1 MIVPLLLGY
10 HGKGRFEPR
19 RRKPFRVYAEADHG
33 HGARRAQG
41 GTRSARAAL
50 KEARAARAVVKQ
62 ARADLKAHRGKRELK
77 IYRKA
82 LKVRRDKTVLQK
94 WRCVHDGPP

>member
-1 MIVPLLLGY
+1 MAKGPLSQQ
-10 HGKGRFEPR
+10 R
-19 RRKPFRVYAEADHG
+19 RDARTTSTRKQ
-33 HGARRAQG
+33 GAAK
-41 GTRSARAAL
+41 ARAAL

-77 IYRKA
+77 ICRQA
-82 LKVRRDKTVLQK
+82 LKDRRDKTVLQK

>member
-1 MIVPLLLGY
+1 MTKQPDS
-10 HGKGRFEPR
+10 RSSF
-19 RRKPFRVYAEADHG
+19 
-33 HGARRAQG
+33 ARRAAQASSN
-41 GTRSARAAL
+41 RKKVVKKALAAL

-82 LKVRRDKTVLQK
+82 LKDRRDKTMLQK
-94 WRCVHDGPP
+94 WRCVHEGPP